1 MSKKSSGLKKF
12 SIRRAVALLFIVAIS
27 ATAIL
32 SASVIYSLTKQREV
46 DTALDTLELV
56 SSIVSDR
63 LEQFDHV
70 GEQTT
75 NQLAYLLSTTP
86 GKKTTA
92 ELIELF
98 GAAFVGN
105 TFLHSIYI
113 GFDDDHFVQLF
124 NLEPEYIRRQLDLM
138 EGETWMVVEHQ
149 TNSNSRIKTTRYF
162 FDNLELSRE
171 VTSISNFFPTERGW
185 YTRAKPNAVSKSQPY
200 LFHNIRITGQTFSKR
215 LPERNAVIGVDISL
229 AELGGHFERS
239 LEDVELLKGAEVYV
253 SSFDG
258 RIIGGNH
265 LDSKGNNLPY
275 VGTMPLSDVQITT
288 VINAPILTV
297 SNQLNWEPIDFAVSG
312 EPYGLAPDLFRLIS
326 DSTGLQFQYVN
337 GLHWSEL
344 VEGFQKQNIDI
355 LQSIATT
362 NTITESHLEGDIL
375 YELDYAVLSHQ
386 NVSTI
391 NSLSDLSG
399 KTIGMIDGWSVT
411 QRLIDTY
418 PDITVY
424 RYDTYSDAIKDA
436 KDQRISAVLD
446 NRAIL
451 VNKLARHDDGELT
464 LRTIADES
472 ILPKG
477 FTFVAREELRP
488 YVTLINQSLQ
498 YLADIGVIEQLRA
511 RWLAA
516 PRQTLGHI
524 NNEKLLSRLADP
536 ASFGDITAIDI
547 DNKPSYVFVD
557 QVNKVPA
564 EYLIISLPEEK
575 VLGNVYKYVIYNVTW
590 TLAAL
595 VIMVPIVW
603 YFSTPLSTPIYRL
616 VKETDKV
623 KRRQY
628 AQVKKY
634 SSPVRE
640 VNELSTAIFEMSQSL
655 NQYQQSQE
663 EFIESIIQLIAKTID
678 SKSPYTGGHCLR
690 VPELALMLV
699 DAAEQAK
706 DPAFENFHF
715 KNDAE
720 RREFRIAAW
729 LHDCGKITTPEYVVD
744 KGTKLETNYNRI
756 NEVRTRFEVLWRD
769 AEIEAL
775 KSEIDTPENKQQII
789 EALQVRQQTLREQ
802 FAFIADVNIGGEFL
816 NDQDKERLIE
826 IAKQPWQRYFDN
838 RLGLSPV
845 EEKRMPKQ
853 VDSLPITE
861 LLLSDKI
868 EHVIHHH
875 SEISYPPE
883 LGIKVDV
890 PEHLYNLGELH
901 NLTISRGTLTAEE
914 RFKINE
920 HMITGIQMLSSI
932 PFPEDLQ
939 NVERIATTHHETMK
953 GTGYPRR
960 LTGDEL
966 SIPERIL
973 AVSDIFEALTAS
985 DRPYKKAKTISQS
998 LDILHNMAL
1007 DNHVDIEVFRLFV
1020 RSKVYM
1026 DYANQFLEQSQIDA
1040 VDESKY
1046 LSDS

>member
-1 MSKKSSGLKKF
+1 MSKQSSRVKKL
-12 SIRRAVALLFIVAIS
+12 SIRHAVALLFIVVIS

-32 SASVIYSLTKQREV
+32 SASLIYSLTKQREV
-46 DTALDTLELV
+46 DTALSTLGLV

-63 LEQFDHV
+63 LEQFDDV

-75 NQLAYLLSTTP
+75 NQLAYLLSTTQ
-86 GKKTTA
+86 GKKSTA
-92 ELIELF
+92 ELIEIF

-105 TFLHSIYI
+105 DFLHSIYV

-124 NLEPEYIRRQLDLM
+124 NLEADYISEHLDLI
-138 EGETWMVVEHQ
+138 EGEAWMVVEHL
-149 TNSNSRIKTTRYF
+149 TSGEARIKTTQYF
-162 FDNLELSRE
+162 LDTLELSRE
-171 VTSISNFFPTERGW
+171 VVTLSNYYPTKRGW
-185 YTRAKPNAVSKSQPY
+185 YTRATPDSVSKSQPY
-200 LFHNIRITGQTFSKR
+200 LFHNIRISGQTFSKR
-215 LPERNAVIGVDISL
+215 LPQRNAVVGVDISL
-229 AELGGHFERS
+229 AQLGNHFEQS
-239 LEDVELLKGAEVYV
+239 LGEVELLKGAEVYV
-253 SSFDG
+253 STFDG
-258 RIIGGNH
+258 RIIGSSH
-265 LDSKGNNLPY
+265 FDSKKSNLPY
-275 VGTMPLSDVQITT
+275 VEPMPLTDDQVTT
-288 VINAPILTV
+288 VINAPTLTV
-297 SNQLNWEPIDFAVSG
+297 SNQLNWEPIDFAVGGQPFGYS
-312 EPYGLAPDLFRLIS
+312 PDLFRLIS
-326 DSTGLQFQYVN
+326 DTTGLQFQFVN
-337 GLHWSEL
+337 GLLWSEL
-344 VEGFQKQNIDI
+344 VEDFQSKNIDI
-355 LQSIATT
+355 LQSIAASNSKTD
-362 NTITESHLEGDIL
+362 SHIEGNIL
-375 YELDYAVLSHQ
+375 FELDYAVASHTE
-386 NVSTI
+386 SATFS
-391 NSLSDLSG
+391 SLADLSG
-399 KTIGMIDGWSVT
+399 KTIGMIGGWSVIEK
-411 QRLIDTY
+411 LVESY
-418 PDITVY
+418 PEITVY
-424 RYDTYSDAIKDA
+424 RYESYSDALKDVHER
-436 KDQRISAVLD
+436 RISGVLD
-446 NRAIL
+446 NRAVL
-451 VNKLARHDDGELT
+451 TNKLKRTNKDT
-464 LRTIADES
+464 LRLQGIEHAE

-477 FTFVAREELRP
+477 FTYVTRDELRP
-488 YVTLINQSLQ
+488 YVEIINQALQ
-498 YLADIGVIEQLRA
+498 YLKTKGVIEQLNQ
-511 RWLAA
+511 RWLRS
-516 PRQTLGHI
+516 PQQTFGHV
-524 NNEKLLSRLADP
+524 NNETLLSRISDSH
-536 ASFGDITAIDI
+536 SFGKITAIDI
-547 DNKPSYVFVD
+547 DDKSSYVFVD
-557 QVNKVPA
+557 QVNTVPA
-564 EYLIISLPEEK
+564 EYLIVSLPEEK
-575 VLGNVYKYVIYNVTW
+575 VLGQVYKYVMYNVAW

-603 YFSTPLSTPIYRL
+603 YFSTPLSNPIYRL

-628 AQVKKY
+628 DQVEKH

-640 VNELSTAIFEMSQSL
+640 VDELSTAIFEMSQSL

-706 DPAFENFHF
+706 DPVFENFHF

-789 EALQVRQQTLREQ
+789 EALQVRQQMLREQ
-802 FAFIADVNIGGEFL
+802 FAFVANINIGGEFL
-816 NDQDKERLIE
+816 NDQDKERLIK

-845 EEKRMPKQ
+845 EEERMSKQ
-853 VDSLPITE
+853 SDSLPVTE
-861 LLLSDKI
+861 SLLSDKI

-1026 DYANQFLEQSQIDA
+1026 DYANQFLEQSQIDT

>member
-1 MSKKSSGLKKF
+1 MSKKSSGLNKF

-63 LEQFDHV
+63 LEQFDKV

-75 NQLAYLLSTTP
+75 NQLTYLLNTTP

-105 TFLHSIYI
+105 NFLHSIYI

-124 NLEPEYIRRQLDLM
+124 NVEPEYIRRQLDLM

-162 FDNLELSRE
+162 FDNLEPSRE
-171 VTSISNFFPTERGW
+171 VTNLSNYYPTERGW
-185 YTRAKPNAVSKSQPY
+185 YTRAKPGSVSKSQPY

-215 LPERNAVIGVDISL
+215 LPDRNAVVGVDISL
-229 AELGGHFERS
+229 AGLDGHFEQS

-265 LDSKGNNLPY
+265 FDSKSIDLPY
-275 VGTMPLSDVQITT
+275 VSTMPLSDDQITT
-288 VINAPILTV
+288 VINAPVLTV

-326 DSTGLQFQYVN
+326 DATGLQFQYVN

-391 NSLSDLSG
+391 TSLSDLSG

-464 LRTIADES
+464 LRTIADDS

-477 FTFVAREELRP
+477 FTFVAREELQP
-488 YVTLINQSLQ
+488 YVTLVNQSLQ
-498 YLADIGVIEQLRA
+498 YLKEIGVLEQMKT
-511 RWLAA
+511 RWLAS
-516 PRQTLGHI
+516 PKQTLGHI
-524 NNEKLLSRLADP
+524 NNETLLSRLADP

-557 QVNKVPA
+557 KVNNVPA

-575 VLGNVYKYVIYNVTW
+575 VLGHVYNYVIYNVLW

-603 YFSTPLSTPIYRL
+603 YFSTPLSNPIYRL

-628 AQVKKY
+628 DQVEKH
-634 SSPVRE
+634 SSSIRE
-640 VNELSTAIFEMSQSL
+640 VDELSTAIFEMSQSL

-699 DAAEQAK
+699 DAAEQEK
-706 DPAFENFHF
+706 DNTFENFHF

-775 KSEIDTPENKQQII
+775 KSEIDAPENKQQII
-789 EALQVRQQTLREQ
+789 EALQARQQTLRDQ
-802 FAFIADVNIGGEFL
+802 FAFVANVNIGGEFL

-838 RLGLSPV
+838 QLGLSPV
-845 EEKRMPKQ
+845 EEKRMSKQ
-853 VDSLPITE
+853 SNSLPVSE
-861 LLLSDKI
+861 SLLSDKI

-875 SEISYPPE
+875 SEITYPPE

>member
-1 MSKKSSGLKKF
+1 MSKQSSGFKKF
-12 SIRRAVALLFIVAIS
+12 SIRRAVALLFIIAIS

-32 SASVIYSLTKQREV
+32 SATVIYSLTKQREV
-46 DTALDTLELV
+46 DTALETLELV

-70 GEQTT
+70 GEHTT

-105 TFLHSIYI
+105 EFLHSIYV

-124 NLEPEYIRRQLDLM
+124 NLEPEYIRGQLDLM
-138 EGETWMVVEHQ
+138 EGEKWMVVEHQ
-149 TNSNSRIKTTRYF
+149 TNSNNRIKSTRYF
-162 FDNLELSRE
+162 FDNLELSRK
-171 VTSISNFFPTERGW
+171 VTSISNYYPTERGW
-185 YTRAKPNAVSKSQPY
+185 YTRAKPDSVSKSQPY

-215 LPERNAVIGVDISL
+215 LPGRNAVIGVDISL

-265 LDSKGNNLPY
+265 FDSKGNNLPY
-275 VGTMPLSDVQITT
+275 VGTMPLSDDQITT
-288 VINAPILTV
+288 VINAPVLTV

-312 EPYGLAPDLFRLIS
+312 QPFGLAPDLFRLIS
-326 DSTGLQFQYVN
+326 DATGLQFQYIN
-337 GLHWSEL
+337 GLHWNEL

-355 LQSIATT
+355 LQSIATS
-362 NTITESHLEGDIL
+362 NTISDSHLEGDIL
-375 YELDYAVLSHQ
+375 YELDYAVISHR
-386 NVSTI
+386 NVSPI

-411 QRLIDTY
+411 QKLIDAY

-424 RYDTYSDAIKDA
+424 RYNTYSDAIKDA
-436 KDQRISAVLD
+436 KEQRISAVLD

-451 VNKLARHDDGELT
+451 FNKLERHDEGDLI
-464 LRTIADES
+464 LRTIADDS

-477 FTFVAREELRP
+477 FTFAAREELRP
-488 YVTLINQSLQ
+488 YVSLINQSLQ
-498 YLADIGVIEQLRA
+498 YLVDLGVVEQLRS

-524 NNEKLLSRLADP
+524 NNETLLSRLADP

-557 QVNKVPA
+557 QVNITPE

-575 VLGNVYKYVIYNVTW
+575 VLGNVYKYVIYNVIW

-603 YFSTPLSTPIYRL
+603 YFSTPLSAPIYRL

-640 VNELSTAIFEMSQSL
+640 VDELSRAIYEMSQSL

-663 EFIESIIQLIAKTID
+663 AFIESIIQLIAKTID

-690 VPELALMLV
+690 VPELSLMLV

-775 KSEIDTPENKQQII
+775 KSEIDAPENKQQII
-789 EALQVRQQTLREQ
+789 ETLQARQQMLREQ
-802 FAFIADVNIGGEFL
+802 FAFVANINIGGEFL

-838 RLGLSPV
+838 QLGLSPV
-845 EEKRMPKQ
+845 EEKRMPQ
-853 VDSLPITE
+853 QSDSLPVTE
-861 LLLSDKI
+861 SLLSDKI
-868 EHVIHHH
+868 EHVIPHH

-1007 DNHVDIEVFRLFV
+1007 DKHVDIEVFRLFV

-1026 DYANQFLEQSQIDA
+1026 DYANQFLEQSQIDT